1 MLYEFDKDEFYNW
14 HLGPISVD
22 IIAENVKK
30 SYAEQNRIFGELI
43 HWKSMVV
50 FRHINENQENQ
61 EENK

>member
-22 IIAENVKK
+22 IIAENVRK
-30 SYAEQNRIFGELI
+30 SYAEQNGIFGELM
-43 HWKSMVV
+43 HQKSMVV